1 MARREGQAVPEA
13 RVLQLP
19 TQVQPTIGGGGRLP
33 GKVLAWQG
41 VVALVL
47 ILLLG
52 VTKHVVAARESG
64 PDPLS
69 ALPGGRMVTVGL
81 DIGGAPTDYDL
92 QALGASYKVDGVV
105 NLSGPN
111 VAEQVTTTSLD
122 LGYMRLA
129 LASEAAPTWTQL
141 HMLASFMQRYSRGS
155 DSVYLHDGV
164 GGGRTVA
171 TAAMLLLLR
180 GEIWSKV
187 QQAMTTAELQS
198 LSIGQS
204 RAIKQLISALH
215 SNDQPRRG
223 NPYSGARIDPW

>member
-1 MARREGQAVPEA
+1 MPEA
-13 RVLQLP
+13 RMLQLP

-52 VTKHVVAARESG
+52 VAKHVVAARESG
-64 PDPLS
+64 PDQLS
-69 ALPGGRMVTVGL
+69 ALPGGRTVTVGL

-92 QALGASYKVDGVV
+92 QALAASYQVDGVV

-111 VAEQVTTTSLD
+111 VAEQVTTTSLN
-122 LGYMRLA
+122 LGYLRSA
-129 LASEAAPTWTQL
+129 LASDAAPTLTQL
-141 HMLASFMQRYSRGS
+141 HMLASFMQRYSQGS
-155 DSVYLHDGV
+155 GSVYLHDDV
-164 GGGRTVA
+164 GGGRAVA
-171 TAAMLLLLR
+171 TVGMLLLLR
-180 GEIWSKV
+180 GETWPKV
-187 QQAMTTAELQS
+187 QQAMTTVELQS